1 MILDTLIDLL
11 RKLNISCTSPD
22 QFLEHDLRLDFQ
34 ERLYLREDIEERLH
48 VVISDDEI
56 ESDLTI
62 LELAGLLARKRLTTP
77 EQDGFDGRLQED
89 IAIGASAET
98 IRRALLDVEIWPH
111 LVPYVRHVRVTYDD
125 GLYQEFTMDVAG
137 RDGEFL
143 PIRCVRRSELNRI
156 TYFQPEPARFLKH
169 HCGNWFINPM
179 SENATHLTIVQRWT
193 LSAHA
198 EKMFATLD
206 GMSASQQV
214 IALLRE
220 QARVTL
226 VASKRH
232 LEPPLQVRHRE
243 HPGKVQMF
251 I

>member
-1 MILDTLIDLL
+1 MILEALNDLL
-11 RKLNISCTSPD
+11 RELNISCASPD

-34 ERLYLREDIEERLH
+34 ERLCIREDIEERLH

-62 LELAGLLARKRLTTP
+62 LELAGLLSRKLLTTP
-77 EQDGFDGRLQED
+77 KQHGFDGRLQED
-89 IAIGASAET
+89 IVIGASAET
-98 IRRALLDVEIWPH
+98 IRRCVLDVEAWPR
-111 LVPYVRHVRVTYDD
+111 LLPYVRHVRVTYDD

-143 PIRCVRRSELNRI
+143 PVRSVQRSELHRI
-156 TYFQPEPARFLKH
+156 TYFQPEPACFLKH
-169 HCGNWFINPM
+169 HCGDWFINPL

-193 LSAHA
+193 LSPHA
-198 EKMFATLD
+198 DRMFRTRD
-206 GMSASQQV
+206 GINASQQI

-220 QARVTL
+220 QARVAL
-226 VASKRH
+226 VAWKQH
-232 LEPPLQVRHRE
+232 LEPPQHVQHLE
-243 HPGKVQMF
+243 HSDKARML